1 MDKLRD
7 FLKSWPGRIL
17 LMLCLAPL
25 ALLGIE
31 GYLQGNTDPNQI
43 AQVGEASISLN
54 EYQSAV
60 NARRTEILEELPD
73 ASLLNEEVLHDQV
86 LRGLI
91 DRKLLEQQ
99 AKKLGMT
106 ISDDTINRLLRQE
119 EGFKDESGNF
129 SNERFSN
136 YLRQSG
142 MSKDQLFA
150 VFREQLS
157 LDQLNASIV
166 GTAIYPMQAVD
177 KMIDLQLESRQ
188 VWLHRIDWKSFA
200 DQVSITPA
208 AIKQYYDTHKD
219 SLKSQAMV
227 DLDYIELTPATVA
240 VPKVT
245 EEDIQQQYTAYK
257 QSVAAMDERELAQ
270 ILVTGADAKQKAA
283 DIKAQLD
290 KGAKFAA
297 LAKQYSEDPTGQQG
311 GSIGRFNPS
320 VFGKDA
326 SAVEQALDGLKVG
339 EVSAPV
345 KTSFGYQIFT
355 VTKDDGAK
363 VPSIDSMREELTAK
377 AAAYKRETAY
387 ADKVAA
393 INDLAADGFSMQDIA
408 QQEGLKVAT
417 LKNYTKDNN
426 TTKLS
431 QPAVVNKAF
440 DDFTIH
446 DQAVTTGIEIANGT
460 VWVQPNNYRP
470 IQTLTLAQA
479 TDSIRQTLLQQ
490 QATKLAV
497 QQAEAIAKTIKTPG
511 DIAKQSVAFEALGP
525 VTRQAPQFTDK
536 ERGVAFSKDA
546 PKGGVVTMVTQTDTG
561 ATIIVADH
569 MEIQTESPLT
579 ELQKA
584 GTAATIRDI
593 LGQDQLQDYL
603 EYLRLIYD
611 VKINDKNLAS
621 ARGR

>member
-7 FLKSWPGRIL
+7 FLKSWPGRL
-17 LMLCLAPL
+17 LLVLCLAPL

-43 AQVGEASISLN
+43 AQVGDASISLN

-60 NARRTEILEELPD
+60 NARRTELLEQLPD
-73 ASLLNEEVLHDQV
+73 ASLLNEDVLHEQV

-119 EGFKDESGNF
+119 EGFKDESGEF
-129 SNERFSN
+129 SNERFAN

-142 MSKDQLFA
+142 MTKDQLFS

-177 KMIDLQLESRQ
+177 KMLDLQLESRR
-188 VWLHRIDWKSFA
+188 VWLHRINWQSYA
-200 DQVSITPA
+200 DKVTVTPA
-208 AIKQYYDTHKD
+208 AINKYYDTHKE

-227 DLDYIELTPATVA
+227 DLDYIELSPATVA

-245 EEDIQQQYTAYK
+245 EADIQQQYTAYK
-257 QSVAAMDERELAQ
+257 QSAAGADERELAQ
-270 ILVTGADAKQKAA
+270 ILITGDDAKKKAT

-297 LAKQYSEDPTGQQG
+297 LAKQYSDDPTGQQG
-311 GSIGRFNPS
+311 GGIGRFNPS
-320 VFGKDA
+320 VFGNDA
-326 SAVEQALDGLKVG
+326 GAVEQALQGLKVG

-355 VTKDDGAK
+355 VTKDSGAK
-363 VPSIDSMREELTAK
+363 VASLESMREELTAK
-377 AAAYKRETAY
+377 AAVYKRETAY

-393 INDLAADGFSMQDIA
+393 VNDLAADGFSMQDIA

-417 LKNYTKDNN
+417 LKNYTKENN

-470 IQTLTLAQA
+470 VATLTLAQA
-479 TDSIRQTLLQQ
+479 TDSIRQTLVQQ
-490 QATKLAV
+490 EATKLAV
-497 QQAEAIAKTIKTPG
+497 QQAQAIAKTIKTPG
-511 DIAKQSVAFEALGP
+511 DIAKQKVAFQALGQ

-536 ERGVAFSKDA
+536 ERGLAFSEAA
-546 PKGGVVTMVTQTDTG
+546 PKDGVVSLVAETDTG
-561 ATIIVADH
+561 ATIIVADP
-569 MEIQTESPLT
+569 IQTQSESPLS

-593 LGQDQLQDYL
+593 LGEDQLKDYL

-611 VKINDKNLAS
+611 VKLNDKNIAS

>member
-7 FLKSWPGRIL
+7 FLKSWPGRL
-17 LMLCLAPL
+17 LLVLCLAPL

-43 AQVGEASISLN
+43 AQVGDASISLN

-60 NARRTEILEELPD
+60 NARRTELLEQLPD
-73 ASLLNEEVLHDQV
+73 ASLLNEDVLHEQV

-119 EGFKDESGNF
+119 EGFKDESGEF
-129 SNERFSN
+129 SNERFAN

-142 MSKDQLFA
+142 MTKDQLFS

-177 KMIDLQLESRQ
+177 KMLDLQLESRR
-188 VWLHRIDWKSFA
+188 VWLHRIDWQSYA
-200 DQVSITPA
+200 DKVTVTPA
-208 AIKQYYDTHKD
+208 AINKYYDTHKE

-227 DLDYIELTPATVA
+227 DLDYIELSPTTVA

-245 EEDIQQQYTAYK
+245 EADIQQQYTAYK
-257 QSVAAMDERELAQ
+257 QSAAGADERELAQ
-270 ILVTGADAKQKAA
+270 ILITGDDAKKKAT

-297 LAKQYSEDPTGQQG
+297 LAKQYSDDPTGQQG
-311 GSIGRFNPS
+311 GGIGRFNPS
-320 VFGKDA
+320 VFGNDA
-326 SAVEQALDGLKVG
+326 GAVEQALQGLKVG

-355 VTKDDGAK
+355 VTKDSGAK
-363 VPSIDSMREELTAK
+363 VPSLESMREELTAK
-377 AAAYKRETAY
+377 AAVYKRETAY

-393 INDLAADGFSMQDIA
+393 VNDLAADGFSMQDIA
-408 QQEGLKVAT
+408 QQEGLKVVT

-470 IQTLTLAQA
+470 VATLTLAQA
-479 TDSIRQTLLQQ
+479 TDSIRQTLVQQ
-490 QATKLAV
+490 EATKLAV
-497 QQAEAIAKTIKTPG
+497 QQAQAIAKTIKTPG
-511 DIAKQSVAFEALGP
+511 DIAKQKVAFQALGQ

-536 ERGVAFSKDA
+536 ERGLAFSEAA
-546 PKGGVVTMVTQTDTG
+546 PKDGVVSLVAETDAG
-561 ATIIVADH
+561 ATIIVADP
-569 MEIQTESPLT
+569 IQTQSESPLS

-593 LGQDQLQDYL
+593 LGEDQLKDYL

-611 VKINDKNLAS
+611 VKLNDKNIAS